1 MVSGRVDFRIL
12 GPLEAWAGGTRL
24 RLRGPR
30 QAKALATLLLDAGQ
44 VVSLSRLVEAVW
56 DDPPATARRQIQD
69 LVPAL
74 RRVVVAHC
82 GRDMIDTES
91 SGYVLRMAAEEF
103 DAYRFQ
109 TLVAEARSSGK
120 PAVAVRAYR
129 AALALCR
136 GPTLAGVESRAL
148 EQAVIGWEQRRLVVW
163 EECLAA
169 EMAVGRRD
177 RLVGDLRALVSLHP
191 TRERPIE
198 LLMRALWHDG
208 DRCAALEAY
217 QQFRNHFVEET
228 GLNPSKELQDVY
240 VEILRDGADHPGAQ
254 ETITAQSTTAQT
266 MTAQPAQTTPAQL
279 LADVPGFAGRAAE
292 LDRLDGL
299 LAQVGDQN
307 TAVVISAVSGTAGVG
322 KTTLAVH
329 WAHRVRDRFPDGQLY
344 VNLRGFDPGGRVIQP
359 EEALRGFLEA
369 LGVPAER
376 VPNDLDGQ
384 AALYRSLLAGRRI
397 LVVLD
402 NARDAEQVRPLLPGT
417 PTALAVVTSRNQ
429 LSGLVA
435 AGAHPLTLD
444 VLSAAEARELLAQR
458 LGTEQISADP
468 ESVGAITAACARLPL
483 ALAIAAAR
491 AQQTGFHLAAIAADL
506 GEGGRRLDAL
516 DAGDP
521 ASQMRAVF
529 SWSYHALT
537 APAARLFRLLG
548 LHPGPHI
555 SAAAAAS
562 LAVHPLPEARALL
575 TELSR
580 ASLLTE
586 YLPGR
591 YCFHDLLRT
600 YATELTEDT
609 DGDAERGR
617 ALQRLLG
624 HYVHTGHAAER
635 LMQPHR
641 DPMHLALSTPPE
653 GTEPE
658 ELTDPQQATG
668 WLAGEHP
675 VLLAAQRHA
684 AESGSDIIAWQLAFA
699 LDTFLDRSGHWPEL
713 AAAWRTAQHTA
724 DRLGDHA
731 AQAYAHRRLAH
742 VDTRLGRHSEAQ
754 INYRRALDLYRRAQ
768 DEVGEAHTHHNLAI
782 LWWRLGHA
790 AHALGHARKA
800 LALFR
805 ASDHVRGTALAL
817 NDVGWYHAELGEH
830 EQALEYCGQALTLFQ
845 KLRNPDGEAAT
856 WDSLG
861 YAHRHLGHHAEA
873 AECYQQALALFRD
886 LGDRYEEAT
895 TLTWIGD
902 AHHAASE
909 IDAARAAWEQA
920 LAILDDLGHRDAD
933 RVKTRLA
940 SVLG

>member
-1 MVSGRVDFRIL
+1 
-12 GPLEAWAGGTRL
+12 
-24 RLRGPR
+24 
-30 QAKALATLLLDAGQ
+30 
-44 VVSLSRLVEAVW
+44 
-56 DDPPATARRQIQD
+56 
-69 LVPAL
+69 
-74 RRVVVAHC
+74 
-82 GRDMIDTES
+82 
-91 SGYVLRMAAEEF
+91 
-103 DAYRFQ
+103 
-109 TLVAEARSSGK
+109 
-120 PAVAVRAYR
+120 
-129 AALALCR
+129 
-136 GPTLAGVESRAL
+136 
-148 EQAVIGWEQRRLVVW
+148 
-163 EECLAA
+163 
-169 EMAVGRRD
+169 
-177 RLVGDLRALVSLHP
+177 
-191 TRERPIE
+191 
-198 LLMRALWHDG
+198 
-208 DRCAALEAY
+208 
-217 QQFRNHFVEET
+217 
-228 GLNPSKELQDVY
+228 
-240 VEILRDGADHPGAQ
+240 
-254 ETITAQSTTAQT
+254 
-266 MTAQPAQTTPAQL
+266 
-279 LADVPGFAGRAAE
+279 
-292 LDRLDGL
+292 
-299 LAQVGDQN
+299 
-307 TAVVISAVSGTAGVG
+307 
-322 KTTLAVH
+322 
-329 WAHRVRDRFPDGQLY
+329 
-344 VNLRGFDPGGRVIQP
+344 
-359 EEALRGFLEA
+359 
-369 LGVPAER
+369 
-376 VPNDLDGQ
+376 
-384 AALYRSLLAGRRI
+384 
-397 LVVLD
+397 
-402 NARDAEQVRPLLPGT
+402 
-417 PTALAVVTSRNQ
+417 
-429 LSGLVA
+429 
-435 AGAHPLTLD
+435 
-444 VLSAAEARELLAQR
+444 
-458 LGTEQISADP
+458 
-468 ESVGAITAACARLPL
+468 
-483 ALAIAAAR
+483 
-491 AQQTGFHLAAIAADL
+491 
-506 GEGGRRLDAL
+506 
-516 DAGDP
+516 
-521 ASQMRAVF
+521 
-529 SWSYHALT
+529 LT

-562 LAVHPLPEARALL
+562 LAVHPLSEARALL

-600 YATELTEDT
+600 YAAELTEDT

-641 DPMHLALSTPPE
+641 DPMHLTLSTPPE

-658 ELTDPQQATG
+658 ELMDPQQATG
-668 WLAGEHP
+668 WLAVEHP

-782 LWWRLGHA
+782 LWWRLGRA

-805 ASDHVRGTALAL
+805 ASDHLRGTALAL

-920 LAILDDLGHRDAD
+920 LEILDDLGHRDAD

-940 SVLG
+940 SVLD